1 MTTSLL
7 PGDLLI
13 SRRPGTGLYEISTI
27 PGPAQLLAVSYSAA
41 VATASEVA
49 TRELVDVWH
58 SEDSIHFQC
67 VARYRVLGSW
77 TSAHGWKALA
87 ARR

>member
-1 MTTSLL
+1 MTPSPL

-13 SRRPGTGLYEISTI
+13 SKRPGTGLYEISTA
-27 PGPAQLLAVSYSAA
+27 PGPAQLLAVSYSSA
-41 VATASEVA
+41 VEKASQVA

-67 VARYRVLGSW
+67 VARYRVLGS
-77 TSAHGWKALA
+77 
-87 ARR
+87 